1 MESLRETQNTKR
13 ELEAFSQATMGTR
26 IADYLKEEA
35 WKDDLKH
42 NTKVYLIRDMISGEI
57 AFYFSLNCGIL
68 FEELNAFHLSDEE
81 KEPFDQY
88 VKALQYIRENE
99 DQMDQD
105 NANKQ
110 LDEAMMKFETYRF
123 LQVEFYRNKYI

>member
-35 WKDDLKH
+35 WEDDLEH

-68 FEELNAFHLSDEE
+68 FEELNVFHLSDEE